1 VVSSKTGEEDPV
13 ESMEPKK
20 KSTLPL
26 GRSGETIARTY
37 LEKKKFRIVESGFRF
52 HRGEIDLIAWDRE
65 TLVFIEVKTRAVN
78 SFGRPEEAVTESKQR
93 QVRKLAEG
101 YLLKRRLVDVA
112 CRFDVIAV
120 RIGNDGPPQIEHFR
134 DAF

>member
-1 VVSSKTGEEDPV
+1 
-13 ESMEPKK
+13 MEPKK